1 MDPLG
6 RRSDPPPRPGRRPVD
21 DEVLARRLDMEA
33 LDAAVQR
40 AVRKALLVHKKLGN
54 PVATWKDGKVVWI
67 PPEEIEV
74 EDD

>member
-1 MDPLG
+1 
-6 RRSDPPPRPGRRPVD
+6 VD
-21 DEVLARRLDMEA
+21 DDFLARRLDMEA

>member
-1 MDPLG
+1 M
-6 RRSDPPPRPGRRPVD
+6 D

-67 PPEEIEV
+67 PPDEIEV

>member
-1 MDPLG
+1 M
-6 RRSDPPPRPGRRPVD
+6 D

-33 LDAAVQR
+33 LDAAVER

-54 PVATWKDGKVVWI
+54 PVASWEDGKVLWI
-67 PPEEIEV
+67 PPEQIEV

>member
-1 MDPLG
+1 M
-6 RRSDPPPRPGRRPVD
+6 D

-74 EDD
+74 EDG

>member
-1 MDPLG
+1 
-6 RRSDPPPRPGRRPVD
+6 VD
-21 DEVLARRLDMEA
+21 DEVLARRLDTEA

-54 PVATWKDGKVVWI
+54 PVAAWKDGKVVWI

>member
-1 MDPLG
+1 
-6 RRSDPPPRPGRRPVD
+6 VD

-74 EDD
+74 EDG

>member
-1 MDPLG
+1 
-6 RRSDPPPRPGRRPVD
+6 VD

>member
-1 MDPLG
+1 M
-6 RRSDPPPRPGRRPVD
+6 D

>member
-1 MDPLG
+1 M
-6 RRSDPPPRPGRRPVD
+6 D

-67 PPEEIEV
+67 PPEAIEV
-74 EDD
+74 EDG